1 MLKLYGEIEK
11 EKKKYSRSIQA
22 LREMLKSEQTYLAML
37 FMELWQQQQEKI
49 SLQQYREMAEQRN
62 LPSKIEKEILKTY
75 SIFVLGDLLS
85 KKIVALEKG
94 AKEVLRKKPSFSF
107 DIKYSLTQ
115 KWLEQN
121 CLKQIKDLTNMQKKS
136 IKEVIKRANYFGMT
150 ADATAKLL
158 QPIIGLHRGQATA
171 NINYYYN
178 IKQSFLKNN
187 PSMKEEIAE
196 KKAFEQSKKYAKKQK
211 QYRAM
216 TIARTELVRAYNAG
230 EYYSIKQAQAE
241 GYLGKVKKFSVS
253 AGDKRVCKGCT
264 EVEGTLLE
272 LDEFFVTEWGRV
284 LFPPFHTSCRC
295 VVEYEEI
302 EGVNF
307 VGRTN
312 FDEDKQQ

>member
-11 EKKKYSRSIQA
+11 EKKKYSQSIQA
-22 LREMLKSEQTYLAML
+22 LREMLESEQTYLAML

-49 SLQQYREMAEQRN
+49 SLQQYREMAEQGK
-62 LPSKIEKEILKTY
+62 LPSETEKEILKTY
-75 SIFVLGDLLS
+75 SIFVLGNFLL
-85 KKIVALEKG
+85 KEKIAMETG
-94 AKEVLRKKPSFSF
+94 AKEALKKKPSFSF
-107 DIKYSLTQ
+107 DINYPLTE
-115 KWLEQN
+115 KWIEQN
-121 CLKQIKDLTNMQKKS
+121 CTKQIKDFTDMQKKA
-136 IKEVIKRANYFGMT
+136 IKEGLKKINSFSLTYDNT
-150 ADATAKLL
+150 EKLL
-158 QPIIGLHRGQATA
+158 QNMIGLHKGQAVA
-171 NINYYYN
+171 NVNYYN
-178 IKQSFLKNN
+178 NVKQTLLKNH
-187 PSMKEEIAE
+187 PRMKEETAE
-196 KKAFEQSKKYAKKQK
+196 KKALEQAQKYAQKQK
-211 QYRAM
+211 EYRAA
-216 TIARTELVRAYNAG
+216 TISRTELVRAYNAG

-302 EGVNF
+302 NF